1 MRTCS
6 KCKTVTDNFSNTDR
20 YCKSSKSLYDR
31 ERQKNVTLCSK
42 CKEQIDD
49 KKSYCKSIYDPE
61 AKDLILKKVVEMNRI
76 RV

>member
-1 MRTCS
+1 MSMRTCG
-6 KCKTVTDNFSNTDR
+6 DNISNPDK
-20 YCKSSKSLYDR
+20 YCKSSKSIYDV
-31 ERQKNVTLCSK
+31 KLCSK
-42 CKEQIDD
+42 CKEQIDG